1 VFELRIGGFK
11 VGDFVVKDIGGKR
24 SVIFDCKHCVY
35 SASLSEDHHCRF
47 HVTKI
52 LQQVEA
58 EKVVLAEVYER
69 VYEKEQTAMIMEMAN
84 LAQKLVVE
92 SVWSYNHLGK
102 PVKEC
107 EQFFPER
114 HQLMVKVANDLINY
128 DPLLAYLTLI
138 NELRKQQEK
147 MKQADARYAECT
159 EPFIATMIDL
169 KNRFDA
175 TTMIIRAK
183 KLLTELQEVPDTK
196 VIYKALFEAEIKP
209 SFIGSKLSFQGM
221 ENLELL
227 DEYNVRESSVQ
238 IFSDPDKVEKI
249 YFINPPEY
257 SLAPDQYFI
266 LSKTREIVATY
277 QPGKTSLSTVANSR
291 RYFERMYESTIKEVA
306 RFHKV
311 AVSPREMGD
320 LSKVVARYTV
330 GYGILEILLND
341 RKVTDIYL
349 DAPIGGKPI
358 YLVHSDYGQCQTNVT
373 FTENEANSLVSK
385 LRAMSA
391 RPFDEAHPVLDFDLQ
406 DLETRVAVIGPPLS
420 PGGIAFAFRLHKLTP
435 WTLEQFID
443 VDFLNP
449 LAAGL
454 ISFFVDMQA
463 TTLIAGSR
471 GSGKTSLLGA
481 VIQEIPQ
488 NSRILIQEDSVTGDS
503 NILVERK
510 GSLEYT
516 TVGELIDYQMN
527 SNDYYDVN
535 GVEVLDSNKENIKV
549 FSIGNNGKVSL
560 SKVSQFSR
568 HKVNKKIF
576 EIITRTGRKLKVTE
590 DHSLFGWSED
600 KLFEPVKSC
609 ELMVGNKIVVPKKF
623 EWPQQQLEKINLLDY
638 FTKGYVSGEEISKF
652 VKTNKKQIEDLL
664 GRSSR
669 TKSFIQSC
677 EKGHLELNLYKALL
691 KNSKFKPGK
700 FDFKIDKCSKAI
712 PSIIEI
718 DTCVLEFFGLWLAD
732 GCYDGKYGVIVSAG
746 EQECLKLIH
755 LFSNKLGLET
765 RLHSDGFSSI
775 ISNTTL
781 VALMK
786 KLEFNGNS
794 YTKKIPQMIFS
805 SSKEQLGSFLRGLF
819 TGDGHASKKE
829 VMISL
834 CSEGLV
840 KQLQSLMLFFDITLT
855 IGKRKITDKTIP
867 CYIGHNKN
875 IKPFFDNIGFLQE
888 HKQKRL
894 VQLLNH
900 KPSQDIRDT
909 IPFSSFYKEKL
920 SGFKTFNNS
929 DYIVRGNSVGREK
942 LKQILQQE
950 QFSDTAFYE
959 KLYSLAFADIYWDE
973 IKEINIVSEEP
984 IYVYD
989 FSVPG
994 KENFVCE
1001 NILAHNT
1008 MELPVDYLKEIGFN
1022 IQRMKTK
1029 SAISV
1034 SKTETEVAPE
1044 EALRTALRLGD
1055 SALILGE
1062 VRSTEAKVLYEAM
1075 RVGAAGNVVM
1085 GTIHADSAYSVWD
1098 RVVNDLGVP
1107 TTSFK
1112 ATDIVIVARPIRFK
1126 GSLTRH
1132 RRVVEITEVKK
1143 YWDKDPL
1150 REGGLLDLMKY
1161 DAAKDT
1167 LELQEDNLKESD
1179 LLKKIQKTSGLSVN
1193 DIWADI
1199 RLRGNAKL
1207 FLVEKK
1213 NELNIPHLIESENT
1227 SFANNKLLLLKEK
1240 MIEEEGKVNYDQ
1252 LLGQYKN
1259 WVLKELVPRVQ
1270 SKPRT
1275 KVEEEQ

>member
-1 VFELRIGGFK
+1 MKIGGMQ
-11 VGDFVVKDIGGKR
+11 VGDYVVKNLGGKR
-24 SVIFDCKHCVY
+24 TLIFDCKHCPY
-35 SASLSEDHHCRF
+35 SATLAEDHHCRF
-47 HVTKI
+47 HVLKI
-52 LQQVEA
+52 LGQLEA
-58 EKVVLAEVYER
+58 DTVVFAEVYER
-69 VYEKEQTAMIMEMAN
+69 VYDEAQTKILMEVAN
-84 LAQKLVVE
+84 LLQKFVVQ

-102 PVKEC
+102 PKQEC
-107 EQFFPER
+107 EVFFPDR
-114 HQLMVKVANDLINY
+114 HRIIVKIARDLVTF
-128 DPLLAYLTLI
+128 DPLLAYLSLI
-138 NELRKQQEK
+138 EELRKQEEK
-147 MKQADARYAECT
+147 VKQGSPEYIDCAEPYVATLVQMKNA
-159 EPFIATMIDL
+159 
-169 KNRFDA
+169 FDA
-175 TTMIIRAK
+175 LILIIKAR
-183 KLLTELQEVPDTK
+183 KLLTQLQEVPDTSA
-196 VIYKALFEAEIKP
+196 IYKSIFEAEIKP
-209 SFIGSKLSFQGM
+209 SFIGSKLSFEGM
-221 ENLELL
+221 ENLELM
-227 DEYNVRESSVQ
+227 DEYSVRESTVQ
-238 IFSDPDKVEKI
+238 IFSDPNKVEKI

-266 LSKTREIVATY
+266 LSKTREIVASY
-277 QPGKTSLSTVANSR
+277 RPGKTSLSTVATSR
-291 RYFERMYESTIKEVA
+291 KYFERLYESTIKEVA
-306 RFHKV
+306 QFHKV
-311 AVSPREMGD
+311 VLSPTEMD
-320 LSKVVARYTV
+320 SLSKVVARYTV
-330 GYGILEILLND
+330 GYGILEVLLND
-341 RKVTDIYL
+341 RKLTDIYL

-358 YLVHSDYGQCQTNVT
+358 YVVHSEYGQCQTNVT
-373 FTENEANSLVSK
+373 FTENESNSLISK

-406 DLETRVAVIGPPLS
+406 DLETRIAVIGPPLS
-420 PGGIAFAFRLHKLTP
+420 PDGTAYAFRLHKLTP

-443 VDFLNP
+443 NNYLNP

-454 ISFFVDMQA
+454 ISFFIDMQA

-488 NSRILIQEDSVTGDS
+488 NSRIIVQEDSVIGDS
-503 NILVERK
+503 NIMIERN

-516 TVGELIDYQMN
+516 TVGEIIDSQIELN
-527 SNDYYDVN
+527 NFYDVN
-535 GVEVLDSNKENIKV
+535 GVEIVDSNKDNIKV
-549 FSIGNNGKVSL
+549 FSIGDNGKVSL

-568 HKVNKKIF
+568 HKVNKPIY
-576 EIITRTGRKLKVTE
+576 EITTRTGRKLKVTK

-600 KLFEPVKSC
+600 KLFEPIKTSD
-609 ELMVGNKIVVPKKF
+609 LKIGGKIVVPKKF

-638 FTKGYVSGEEISKF
+638 FGEGYVVGDEISRF
-652 VKTNKKQIEDLL
+652 VKKNKPLLLELL
-664 GRSSR
+664 GKK
-669 TKSFIQSC
+669 TKNTNNFANASIRNGVLKLS
-677 EKGHLELNLYKALL
+677 LYKKLVE
-691 KNSKFKPGK
+691 KSKFKPK
-700 FDFKIDKCSKAI
+700 NFLFKCDKDSKPIPVTFD
-712 PSIIEI
+712 I
-718 DTCVLEFFGLWLAD
+718 DTQALEFFGLWLAD
-732 GCYDGKYGVIVSAG
+732 GCYNGKYGVIVSAG

-755 LFSNKLGLET
+755 SFANKFGLDT

-786 KLEFNGNS
+786 KIGFKGNS
-794 YTKKIPQMIFS
+794 YTKKIPKLIFS
-805 SSKEQLGSFLRGLF
+805 SSKEQLASFLRGLF
-819 TGDGHASKKE
+819 TGDGCATEKE
-829 VMISL
+829 IVISL
-834 CSEGLV
+834 CSSELL
-840 KQLQSLMLFFDITLT
+840 KQLQSLLLFFDITMT
-855 IGKRKITDKTIP
+855 VGKRKTSDNTIP

-875 IKPFFDNIGFLQE
+875 IKPFFESIGFLQK

-894 VQLLNH
+894 NALISHN
-900 KPSQDIRDT
+900 PSQNVRDT

-920 SGFKTFNNS
+920 SGFKTFSNT

-973 IKEINIVSEEP
+973 IKEITIVSEEP
-984 IYVYD
+984 VYVYD

-1008 MELPVDYLKEIGFN
+1008 LEIPVDYLKAIGFN
-1022 IQRMKTK
+1022 IQRLKTK

-1044 EALRTALRLGD
+1044 EALRTSLRLGD

-1112 ATDIVIVARPIRFK
+1112 ATDIVVVARPIRFK
-1126 GSLTRH
+1126 GSLIRH

-1143 YWDKDPL
+1143 HWDKDPL
-1150 REGGLLDLMKY
+1150 QEGGLLPLMSY

-1179 LLKKIQKTSGLSVN
+1179 LLKKIQKTSGLSVK
-1193 DIWADI
+1193 DIWAEI

-1207 FLVEKK
+1207 FLVEQK
-1213 NELNIPHLIESENT
+1213 NEHSIPELLESHHT
-1227 SFANNKLLLLKEK
+1227 SSATNKLLIMKEK

-1252 LLGQYKN
+1252 LLGQWKN
-1259 WVLKELVPRVQ
+1259 WVTTQLVPRVKKKKPS
-1270 SKPRT
+1270 SK
-1275 KVEEEQ
+1275 ED